1 MPEAQPQKGHRAA
14 WTGAAAETI
23 AQPQPAPTAQKH
35 TKQNSGPFPPKAL
48 WQQDA
53 TQRPD
58 LTTRN
63 ISISYEPIMLPRDH
77 PKPAKRSRYI
87 HDHLSFK
94 TLQKQAVPVR
104 TMTLLQSFI
113 QLGERFMTVHICDIS
128 NHFRNRKREV
138 VSIPYSTIKRGLCGD
153 SISPSLIS
161 SI

>member
-23 AQPQPAPTAQKH
+23 AQPPTSTDSSKSLRSKIAIPSLRRPSDNRMQRSAPISQHAAFQSVINVTCLQWSIETREKFSLH
-35 TKQNSGPFPPKAL
+35 SRPLVF
-48 WQQDA
+48 QDI
-53 TQRPD
+53 T
-58 LTTRN
+58 
-63 ISISYEPIMLPRDH
+63 
-77 PKPAKRSRYI
+77 
-87 HDHLSFK
+87 
-94 TLQKQAVPVR
+94 KQAVPVR

-113 QLGERFMTVHICDIS
+113 QLGERFMTVLICDIS

-153 SISPSLIS
+153 SISPSLIN